1 MVINKKEKLKDL
13 LLYIISK
20 AGKIPKVK
28 LAKLVLFSEIEYFN
42 KTGES
47 ITDLYFVRLKKGP
60 VIAFF
65 DEVLDASTDTLWKK
79 DVEDIPIHEEGRI
92 KKQYLY
98 SPINEKDISKELK
111 PTIDKVVKVYGKKTG
126 TELSRLSHSLPAWK
140 YSEPNEPIY
149 LAELAARNEEE
160 YFALIDILEEAEED
174 DHGLEE
180 KISRT
185 LPPS

>member
-1 MVINKKEKLKDL
+1 MIAANKEKLKDL
-13 LLYIISK
+13 ISYIISK

-42 KTGES
+42 KTGKS

-65 DEVLDASTDTLWKK
+65 DEVLDAYTNKIWNK
-79 DVEDIPIHEEGRI
+79 DVEDIPIHEEGRV

-98 SPINEKDISKELK
+98 SAISKKDMPEELK
-111 PTIDKVVKVYGKKTG
+111 PTIDKVVKVYGRKTG
-126 TELSRLSHSLPAWK
+126 TELSNLAHSLPAWK

-149 LAELAARNEEE
+149 LAELATKDEEE
-160 YFALIDILEEAEED
+160 YFSLIDILEEAEED
-174 DHGLEE
+174 DNGLEE
-180 KISRT
+180 KISRA